1 MFKNFYTTR
10 MSAKG
15 KTLQTRFMK
24 MRRKNGRFSRIAG
37 AGTALIMV
45 LSLAFV
51 LIACAAEDGRKDNA
65 VTNLEISA
73 EQLNEYRDRMVG
85 SIMADIAYADSDR
98 VVFYYGGGVYIY
110 DLANNALARS
120 FDLNKLNCARFQ
132 QGDYSL
138 AITVSADG
146 KTALLVNYGE
156 YDSIKNFKN
165 YRLDLEN
172 GIAYETKETELK
184 NPADGFAD
192 SYETVNDEGWL
203 SSRCIRSGGKLYYLI
218 LNEGWTWRFIRLV
231 RLDETTGEK
240 QEYYVFNNGERAV
253 LSLYDRVSSYL
264 EGEFRRVYAPYYEIV
279 DLSISNWQ
287 ENGNEATFFYT
298 VTDKNY
304 NRDPD
309 TVDYIIKA
317 REGGDKNYEK
327 YKEDYLAEHETNYE
341 FKAVYENGKINLFYN
356 ISPKG
361 QEWEPVK
368 IDDFV
373 MN

>member
-15 KTLQTRFMK
+15 KTLQIRFMK

-37 AGTALIMV
+37 TVTALVIV
-45 LSLAFV
+45 LSIACV
-51 LIACAAEDGRKDNA
+51 LIACAASDGKRDNA
-65 VTNLEISA
+65 VTNLEIST
-73 EQLNEYRDRMVG
+73 EQLNEYSDRIVG
-85 SIMADIAYADSDR
+85 SMMADIAYADGDR
-98 VVFYYGGGVYIY
+98 VVFYYGGGVYVY
-110 DLANNALARS
+110 DLANNELARS
-120 FDLNKLNCARFQ
+120 FDLNKLNCAHFQ
-132 QGDYSL
+132 QGDYGL
-138 AITVSADG
+138 IITVSADG
-146 KTALLVNYGE
+146 KTALLKNVGAE
-156 YDSIKNFKN
+156 DSIKDFKN
-165 YRLDLEN
+165 YSLDLEN
-172 GIAYETKETELK
+172 GIAYETGDTELK
-184 NPADGFAD
+184 NPASGFAD
-192 SYETVNDEGWL
+192 SYETVKDEGWL
-203 SSRCIRSGGKLYYLI
+203 SDRCIRSGGKLYYLI
-218 LNEGWTWRFIRLV
+218 LNDGWTWKFIQLV
-231 RLDETTGEK
+231 RLDEATGEK

-264 EGEFRRVYAPYYEIV
+264 DGEFRRVYSPHYDII

-298 VTDKNY
+298 MTDKNY

-317 REGGDKNYEK
+317 KLNGDKNYEK

-341 FKAVYENGKINLFYN
+341 FKAVYENGEIKLFYN
-356 ISPKG
+356 IAPKG